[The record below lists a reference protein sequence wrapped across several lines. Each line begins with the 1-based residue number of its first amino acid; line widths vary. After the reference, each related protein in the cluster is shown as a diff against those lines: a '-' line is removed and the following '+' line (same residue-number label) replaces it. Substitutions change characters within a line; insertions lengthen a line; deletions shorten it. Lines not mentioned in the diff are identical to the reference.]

1 MADLRN
7 PSDPP
12 PTAAHNLVA
21 TYANVEQARHA
32 IEVLERHGV
41 EAGNISVL
49 GEGVETTSAPE
60 TNEEQRATDMAVT
73 GKVGKRALG
82 GLILGAVLGV
92 LIGAGGGWAV
102 HELLGIGPSATAV
115 AFGGG
120 IALGAFG
127 AYAGGWYGGASALP
141 VSGAWADT
149 FEAVRGGQ
157 TCVAVHAEDS
167 DQVDKAAGAL
177 ADSDAI
183 RVVRFGR
190 DGNRTTVA

>member
-1 MADLRN
+1 MAELRN

-49 GEGVETTSAPE
+49 GDGMETTAAPE
-60 TNEEQRATDMAVT
+60 TNEEQRATDLAVT
-73 GKVGKRALG
+73 GRVGKRALS
-82 GLILGAVLGV
+82 GLVLGAIVGV
-92 LIGAGGGWAV
+92 LVGAGGGWAV
-102 HELLGIGPSATAV
+102 HELLDVGPNAMAV
-115 AFGGG
+115 ALGGG

-141 VSGAWADT
+141 VSEAWADT

-157 TCVAVHAEDS
+157 TCVAVHAEDGG
-167 DQVDKAAGAL
+167 QIDKAAGAL
-177 ADSDAI
+177 ADSKAV

-190 DGNRTTVA
+190 DGNRTQLA